1 MCKQLLKI
9 IFSSCKLW
17 LTHETFGNL
26 LTSLLCSCALSQT
39 LLSPQS
45 FERHFYGVFQWKLVV
60 CLMKVLLNCVWERKM
75 SPFLISWKMSP
86 FGSFLWIFPGKQH
99 ASMGLPPKVSL
110 NIIAFECMQYSYTNV
125 TVCIFKKRKLT
136 TFCILQGS
144 NTLPRAGQR
153 NKLKQPGLGS
163 VDDSEIVIT
172 KKLTGG
178 GSSVRIRIGGSA
190 RSPTE
195 QVRLWRCWWW
205 LGWRSWWWRWQRW
218 WWC

>member
-1 MCKQLLKI
+1 MKPLAIFLLHFFVPALLVKLFQVLNLSKD
-9 IFSSCKLW
+9 IFMEFFSESWLFVWWRCSWIVSGKEKCLPSSYLEKCP
-17 LTHETFGNL
+17 L
-26 LTSLLCSCALSQT
+26 LA
-39 LLSPQS
+39 
-45 FERHFYGVFQWKLVV
+45 H
-60 CLMKVLLNCVWERKM
+60 
-75 SPFLISWKMSP
+75 
-86 FGSFLWIFPGKQH
+86 FLWIFPGKQH

-125 TVCIFKKRKLT
+125 TVCIFKKRKWT
-136 TFCILQGS
+136 NFCILQGS

-195 QVRLWRCWWW
+195 QVRWRRCWWCRW
-205 LGWRSWWWRWQRW
+205 WWRSWWWRWQRW